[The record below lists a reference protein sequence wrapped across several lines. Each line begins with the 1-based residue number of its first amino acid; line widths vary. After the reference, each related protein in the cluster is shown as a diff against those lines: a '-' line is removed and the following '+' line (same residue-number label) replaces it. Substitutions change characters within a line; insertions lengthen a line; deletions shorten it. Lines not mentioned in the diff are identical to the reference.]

1 MDVWAY
7 VTQYKFVCSTY
18 SGGVVAKSCL
28 TLVTPWT
35 VARQVF
41 LAMGFPSQECWSG
54 FPVSFSRG
62 SSEPRS
68 PAFRQILYRLNHQG
82 SSSTHS
88 EAQQIETLEFVQ
100 RNIYFRAEQEGMAH
114 VQKTLN
120 FLKNF
125 GKAFLKARWRRD
137 IPEYVISWCTVLWL
151 MLR

>member
-7 VTQYKFVCSTY
+7 VTQNKFVCSTY
-18 SGGVVAKSCL
+18 SGGVVTKSCL

-54 FPVSFSRG
+54 LPVSFSRG
-62 SSEPRS
+62 SSEPRDRTQVS
-68 PAFRQILYRLNHQG
+68 CHQG

-88 EAQQIETLEFVQ
+88 EAQQIKTLEFVQ

-137 IPEYVISWCTVLWL
+137 IPEYVINWCTVLWL
-151 MLR
+151 KLR